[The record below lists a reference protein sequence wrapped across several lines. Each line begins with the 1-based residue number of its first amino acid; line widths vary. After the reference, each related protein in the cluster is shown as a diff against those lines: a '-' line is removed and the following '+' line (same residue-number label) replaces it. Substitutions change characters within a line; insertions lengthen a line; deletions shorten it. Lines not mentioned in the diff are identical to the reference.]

1 MKYFRELDWM
11 EKLVVVFIT
20 SVAVI
25 GLILF
30 VYNAF
35 VIGIK
40 DF

>member
-1 MKYFRELDWM
+1 MKYFIELDWM

-20 SVAVI
+20 GVAVG

-35 VIGIK
+35 AIGIK

>member
-30 VYNAF
+30 VYNALT
-35 VIGIK
+35 IGLK